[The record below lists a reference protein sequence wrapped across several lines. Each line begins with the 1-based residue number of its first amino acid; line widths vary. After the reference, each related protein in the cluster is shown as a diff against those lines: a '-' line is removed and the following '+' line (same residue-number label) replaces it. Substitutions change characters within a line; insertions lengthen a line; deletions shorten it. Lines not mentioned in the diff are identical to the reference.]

1 MILLSEKTSKNKPV
15 SKLIFTDCF
24 FYLFFVDKETILRYT
39 IFVSEET
46 VCKSEIT
53 KSIDSTLVDASLRK
67 KLPKKS
73 SSIIVIEFR
82 ALEVYEKDKMLN
94 LPVRKNHQFF

>member
-1 MILLSEKTSKNKPV
+1 M
-15 SKLIFTDCF
+15 
-24 FYLFFVDKETILRYT
+24 Y
-39 IFVSEET
+39 
-46 VCKSEIT
+46 KSEIT

-73 SSIIVIEFR
+73 FSIIVIEFK

-94 LPVRKNHQFF
+94 LPARKNHQFF

>member
-1 MILLSEKTSKNKPV
+1 M
-15 SKLIFTDCF
+15 
-24 FYLFFVDKETILRYT
+24 
-39 IFVSEET
+39 
-46 VCKSEIT
+46 CKSEIT

-73 SSIIVIEFR
+73 LSIIVIESR

-94 LPVRKNHQFF
+94 LPVRKNQRFFNFSKLLFERSSHLTLIEFALLEVNEIRQNWEPTR